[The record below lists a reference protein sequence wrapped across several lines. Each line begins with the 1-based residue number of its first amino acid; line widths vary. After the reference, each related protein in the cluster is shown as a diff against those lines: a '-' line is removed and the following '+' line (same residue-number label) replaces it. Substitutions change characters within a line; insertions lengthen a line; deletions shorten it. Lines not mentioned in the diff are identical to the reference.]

1 MRLSLWQ
8 EPPCCEDAVSVID
21 LPLEL
26 QERISAEAFQ
36 MHTKDTPYNAEPL
49 CIARI
54 TGRAC

>member
-1 MRLSLWQ
+1 M
-8 EPPCCEDAVSVID
+8 ID